1 VRVEGRI
8 FLGFVAFM
16 GVATVAYW
24 VLSEEPAG
32 TTALAFTTF
41 MTFLVGYYLVFT
53 ARRIDERP
61 EDDSDA
67 DISDGAGDL
76 GMFSPYSWMP
86 LAVGASAA
94 VATLGTVFG
103 WWLLIIGG
111 AFLILSIVGFVF
123 EYYRGDHAH

>member
-1 VRVEGRI
+1 MRVEGRI
-8 FLGFVAFM
+8 FLGFVIFM

-24 VLSEEPAG
+24 ALSHEPAG

-61 EDDSDA
+61 EDDSEA
-67 DISDGAGDL
+67 EVSDGAGDL

-86 LAVGASAA
+86 LAVGLSAA
-94 VATLGTVFG
+94 LTTLGTVFG
-103 WWLLIIGG
+103 WWLAIIGVI
-111 AFLILSIVGFVF
+111 FLLWSIVGFMF